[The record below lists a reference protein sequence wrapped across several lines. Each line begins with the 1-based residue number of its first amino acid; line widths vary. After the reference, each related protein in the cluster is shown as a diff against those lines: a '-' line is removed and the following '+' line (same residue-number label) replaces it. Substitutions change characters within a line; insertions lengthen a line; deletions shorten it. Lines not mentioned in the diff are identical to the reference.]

1 MVKKA
6 RSSKEAKTKLDEAP
20 TEAPENTIVKA
31 NENAEIQ
38 KPKTKKPR
46 SEAQKK
52 AFEAMLE
59 RNKTRRA
66 QKKEVDIAGNEVD
79 VSGANETDWMRKNKG
94 KYVKLPRLKKEKK
107 VQFVEDSSSDEV
119 EYVKKPRRRKKKKI
133 VLEQDSS
140 SDDEI
145 VISRRRRSKPVKEC
159 PPRPAT
165 PPPALPKEP
174 EIPDEPE
181 PVPEVQYTHKQLL
194 QAFGL

>member
-66 QKKEVDIAGNEVD
+66 QKKEIDIAGNEVD
-79 VSGANETDWMRKNKG
+79 VSGANEVIPITKKG
-94 KYVKLPRLKKEKK
+94 KYVQVPRLKKEKK
-107 VQFVEDSSSDEV
+107 VRFEREDSSSDEV